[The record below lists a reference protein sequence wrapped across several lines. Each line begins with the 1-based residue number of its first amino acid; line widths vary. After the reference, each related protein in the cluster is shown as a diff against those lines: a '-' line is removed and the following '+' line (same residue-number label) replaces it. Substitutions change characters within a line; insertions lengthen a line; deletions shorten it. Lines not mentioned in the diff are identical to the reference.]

1 MMQMMTI
8 RCKVSRT
15 LRCELCEFRNATKIV
30 VTVVLTISH
39 TPFVSRLVND
49 ALYISNVTYR

>member
-15 LRCELCEFRNATKIV
+15 LRYELCEFRNATRIS
-30 VTVVLTISH
+30 VTVVLTISR
-39 TPFVSRLVND
+39 TPLVSRLVND
-49 ALYISNVTYR
+49 ASCSSNGTYR